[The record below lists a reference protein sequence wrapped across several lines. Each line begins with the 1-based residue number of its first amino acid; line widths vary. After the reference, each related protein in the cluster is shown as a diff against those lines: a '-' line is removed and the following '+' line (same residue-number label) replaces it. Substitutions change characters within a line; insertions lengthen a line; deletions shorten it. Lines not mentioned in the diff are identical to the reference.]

1 MPSGNS
7 RNNGYH
13 FPLDSVPSF
22 LSYSKTCCF
31 NLNRSSFH
39 ASGMIPEVVSRTSSH
54 SFVANSPGIE
64 FFPVLILL
72 LSIAKLSR
80 VYHAIY
86 FSSHCVGISKKKTK
100 QPTELTECLHAS
112 FLLCFPRIRYFCRV
126 TPLPPKSLLCEFQ
139 TSTRHIFLP

>member
-22 LSYSKTCCF
+22 LSHSKTCCF

-54 SFVANSPGIE
+54 SFVAKSPGIE
-64 FFPVLILL
+64 FSLVLILP

-80 VYHAIY
+80 VHYAVY
-86 FSSHCVGISKKKTK
+86 FSSHCVGISKKTK
-100 QPTELTECLHAS
+100 QPTELTEFLHVS

-126 TPLPPKSLLCEFQ
+126 SPLPPKSLLCEFQ
-139 TSTRHIFLP
+139 TSTRHFLP

>member
-86 FSSHCVGISKKKTK
+86 FSSHCVGISKKKNKTTHRTNRMS
-100 QPTELTECLHAS
+100 PC
-112 FLLCFPRIRYFCRV
+112 FLFAVLSKNKV
-126 TPLPPKSLLCEFQ
+126 LLQ
-139 TSTRHIFLP
+139 SNSITTQIFIM